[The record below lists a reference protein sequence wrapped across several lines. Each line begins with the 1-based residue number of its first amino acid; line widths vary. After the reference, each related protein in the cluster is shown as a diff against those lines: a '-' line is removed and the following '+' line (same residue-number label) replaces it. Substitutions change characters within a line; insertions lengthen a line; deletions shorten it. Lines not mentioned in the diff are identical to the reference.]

1 MSIKKEL
8 ANLSTEVSD
17 LRSFGIVVGLAF
29 VVLWFLLRGP
39 LEWTLLGGD
48 YPLLAGIGSVLVVLG
63 VLVPKILLPVFKVWM
78 TFALVM
84 GFFMTNL
91 LLTIFFFLVLTPVG
105 LFFRLIGR
113 DELKKKMDRGGSTY
127 WEPKEYP
134 IADRSRYENFF

>member
-1 MSIKKEL
+1 MSIKEEF

-29 VVLWFLLRGP
+29 GVLWFLLRG
-39 LEWTLLGGD
+39 LLVNTWLGGD
-48 YPLLAGIGSVLVVLG
+48 HPVLAGIAAVLVVLG
-63 VLVPKILLPVFKVWM
+63 AVLPKVLLPVYKVWM
-78 TFALVM
+78 AFALVM

-113 DELKKKMDRGGSTY
+113 DELKRKIDRGAETY